1 MVDEKIHQNTKKVKR
16 LFFALPEPEYLQ
28 RIGEVAYAASYLEWT
43 LLGDLNR
50 LSDRLP
56 DDFSLDALEQ
66 KTMGRISSM
75 TKQAAE
81 QCGDPEIRRY
91 LETTARAL
99 DVVKNV
105 RNDVLHAHPATMS
118 SDGTQHLYR
127 LGANGRRFWIDD
139 EWLDRKME
147 EVDQAIND
155 VNSVRPPFTEG
166 GS

>member
-1 MVDEKIHQNTKKVKR
+1 MKHKSV
-16 LFFALPEPEYLQ
+16 ALPEPDYLQ
-28 RIGEVAYAASYLEWT
+28 RIGEVAYVASSLEWT

-50 LSDRLP
+50 LSDQLP
-56 DDFSLDALEQ
+56 DEFSVDVLEQ
-66 KTMGRISSM
+66 KTMGRISSV

-81 QCGDPEIRRY
+81 QCGDPEIRCY

-118 SDGTQHLYR
+118 PDGKQRLCR

-147 EVDQAIND
+147 EVDQAIKD
-155 VNSVRPPFTEG
+155 VNTVRPPLAEEYQ
-166 GS
+166 

>member
-1 MVDEKIHQNTKKVKR
+1 MKHKSV
-16 LFFALPEPEYLQ
+16 ALPEPDYLQ
-28 RIGEVAYAASYLEWT
+28 RIGEVAYVASSLEWT

-56 DDFSLDALEQ
+56 DYFSLDVLEQ

-105 RNDVLHAHPATMS
+105 RNDVLHAHPVTMS
-118 SDGTQHLYR
+118 PDGTQHLYR
-127 LGANGRRFWIDD
+127 LGANGQRFWIDD
-139 EWLDRKME
+139 EWLDRKMK
-147 EVDQAIND
+147 EVDQAIKD
-155 VNSVRPPFTEG
+155 VNAVRPPFAE
-166 GS
+166 

>member
-1 MVDEKIHQNTKKVKR
+1 MRHTSV
-16 LFFALPEPEYLQ
+16 ALPEPDYLQ
-28 RIGEVAYAASYLEWT
+28 RIGEVAYVASSLEWM

-56 DDFSLDALEQ
+56 DEFSLDVLEK

-81 QCGDPEIRRY
+81 QCRDPEIRRY
-91 LETTARAL
+91 LETSARAL

-118 SDGTQHLYR
+118 PDGTQRLYR
-127 LGANGRRFWIDD
+127 IGNNGQRFWIDD
-139 EWLDRKME
+139 EWLNRKIE
-147 EVDQAIND
+147 EVDQAIKD
-155 VNSVRPPFTEG
+155 VNAVRPPLAEEDQ
-166 GS
+166 

>member
-1 MVDEKIHQNTKKVKR
+1 MKHASV
-16 LFFALPEPEYLQ
+16 ALPESEYLQ
-28 RIGEVAYAASYLEWT
+28 RVGEVAYAASYLEWT

-56 DDFSLDALEQ
+56 DDFSLDALEP
-66 KTMGRISSM
+66 KTMGGGISGM

-81 QCGDPEIRRY
+81 QCGDPEIRCY

-99 DVVKNV
+99 DVVKIV

-118 SDGTQHLYR
+118 PDGTQRLYR
-127 LGANGRRFWIDD
+127 IGNNGQRFWIDD

-147 EVDQAIND
+147 EVDQAIKD
-155 VNSVRPPFTEG
+155 VNAARPPFTG
-166 GS
+166 

>member
-1 MVDEKIHQNTKKVKR
+1 MKHKSV
-16 LFFALPEPEYLQ
+16 ALPEPDYLQ
-28 RIGEVAYAASYLEWT
+28 RIGEVAYVASSLEWT

-56 DDFSLDALEQ
+56 DDFSLDVLEQ

-81 QCGDPEIRRY
+81 QCGNPEIRRY

-118 SDGTQHLYR
+118 PDGTQCLYR
-127 LGANGRRFWIDD
+127 LGANGQRFWIDD
-139 EWLDRKME
+139 EWLDRKMG
-147 EVDQAIND
+147 EVDQAIKG
-155 VNSVRPPFTEG
+155 VNAVRPTFAEENQ
-166 GS
+166 

>member
-1 MVDEKIHQNTKKVKR
+1 MKHTSV
-16 LFFALPEPEYLQ
+16 ALPESEYLQ
-28 RIGEVAYAASYLEWT
+28 RVGEVAYAASYLEWT

-81 QCGDPEIRRY
+81 QCGDPEIRCY

-118 SDGTQHLYR
+118 PDGKQRLYR

-147 EVDQAIND
+147 EVDQAIKD
-155 VNSVRPPFTEG
+155 VNAVRPPLAEEDQ
-166 GS
+166 

>member
-1 MVDEKIHQNTKKVKR
+1 MKHKSV
-16 LFFALPEPEYLQ
+16 ALPEPDYLQ
-28 RIGEVAYAASYLEWT
+28 RIGEVAYVASSLEWT

-56 DDFSLDALEQ
+56 DDFSLDVLEQ

-81 QCGDPEIRRY
+81 QCGNPEIRRY

-99 DVVKNV
+99 NVVKNV

-118 SDGTQHLYR
+118 PDGTQRLYR

-147 EVDQAIND
+147 EVDQAIKD
-155 VNSVRPPFTEG
+155 VNAVRPPFAE
-166 GS
+166 